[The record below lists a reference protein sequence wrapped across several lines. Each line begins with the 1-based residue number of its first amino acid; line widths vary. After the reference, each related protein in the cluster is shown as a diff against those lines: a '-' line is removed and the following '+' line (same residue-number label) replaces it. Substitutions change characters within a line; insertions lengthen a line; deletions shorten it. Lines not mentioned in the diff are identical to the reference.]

1 MQSETNET
9 VQGKYKWK
17 KELITDFIDRIED
30 SVATEKLSSLNGK
43 IHNCTN
49 PDEIKYCLSEL
60 VDILETAA
68 KPFLKKNKQ
77 NEDLAQNSM
86 SEKENPWYTNECH
99 DKKFTFLYM
108 LDKYRDSNSEENRKN
123 MVKAR
128 SEYKTLLR
136 KCRYDYD
143 KKNTNQ
149 LVDAKFKNAKEYWNM
164 LKELSHIKPANI
176 PLSSF

>member
-1 MQSETNET
+1 
-9 VQGKYKWK
+9 
-17 KELITDFIDRIED
+17 
-30 SVATEKLSSLNGK
+30 
-43 IHNCTN
+43 
-49 PDEIKYCLSEL
+49 
-60 VDILETAA
+60 
-68 KPFLKKNKQ
+68 
-77 NEDLAQNSM
+77 
-86 SEKENPWYTNECH
+86 
-99 DKKFTFLYM
+99 
-108 LDKYRDSNSEENRKN
+108 